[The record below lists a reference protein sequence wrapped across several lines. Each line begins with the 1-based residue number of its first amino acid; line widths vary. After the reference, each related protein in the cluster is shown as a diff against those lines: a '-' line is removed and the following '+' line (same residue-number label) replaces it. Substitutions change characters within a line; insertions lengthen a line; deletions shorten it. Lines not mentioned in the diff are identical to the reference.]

1 MITLYFLRTWA
12 KALLVFAL
20 LIVIEYGVTSHA
32 RIWFILALIPTA
44 AGFLAFTAL
53 MYKDWK
59 ASRVNGIGYRYDIVR
74 DVTRTRDR
82 W

>member
-1 MITLYFLRTWA
+1 MITLYFLRTWF
-12 KALLVFAL
+12 KALFVFLLVVA
-20 LIVIEYGVTSHA
+20 IEYGIS
-32 RIWFILALIPTA
+32 RPGLWFLLFAIPTA
-44 AGFLAFTAL
+44 AGFLGFTAL

-59 ASRVNGIGYRYDIVR
+59 ASRANGIGYRYDIIR